1 MNKFEKL
8 VLAFCCL
15 ICLSLL
21 FTACSNKAEQVVP
34 KFQAGLGQAQWKA
47 FGKADSLLNAKL
59 KAQAETQA
67 RKDKKTQDKDVPSDD
82 KEDSQDF
89 ESAQFTTLYDVNMR
103 SGPSTDYDVVE
114 LLDANTLVDQ
124 TGPEEDGWL
133 PVAAGDTRGYIRKD
147 LLTPASQMPASVKP

>member
-67 RKDKKTQDKDVPSDD
+67 KEDKKAQDKEGPSDD

-89 ESAQFTTLYDVNMR
+89 EPAQFTTLYDVNMR

-133 PVAAGDTRGYIRKD
+133 PVAAGDTQGYIRKD
-147 LLTPASQMPASVKP
+147 LLTPASEMPASVKP